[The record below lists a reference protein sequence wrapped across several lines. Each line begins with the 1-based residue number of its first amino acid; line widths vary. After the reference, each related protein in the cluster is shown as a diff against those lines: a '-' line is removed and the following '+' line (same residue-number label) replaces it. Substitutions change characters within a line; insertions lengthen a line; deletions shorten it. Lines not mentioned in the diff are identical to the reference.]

1 MMKNAAR
8 NADRSEG
15 SPKFNVLLLQE
26 PENTSAERLHVAR
39 KQAITNAKF
48 MFPRQDRMVDVKFD
62 GASAIKSPYVLEKS
76 AVGNHLFLWCLSH

>member
-1 MMKNAAR
+1 MSYAIKTGQN
-8 NADRSEG
+8 G

-26 PENTSAERLHVAR
+26 PENTSAERLHVAH

-48 MFPRQDRMVDVKFD
+48 MFAREDRMVNVKFD
-62 GASAIKSPYVLEKS
+62 GARAIKSLYVFEKS